1 MEKIWLKHY
10 PPGVPPDVDTGR
22 YRSLAELLDDCL
34 GRWHDRIAFR
44 CFGQGF
50 GYARI
55 DALSRAFAAYL
66 QSLGVKRG
74 DRVAVMLPNLPQ
86 LPVAVAAILRAG
98 GVVVNVNPQLA
109 PRELAHLLK
118 DSGAQAIVL
127 LENFAATLQ
136 AVVGTLPLRHVVLAA
151 TGDLLGA
158 VSGRLVNHLVRN
170 VRRQVPEYQ
179 LPDAVPFVDALA
191 AGRRL
196 PFVPPALG
204 PDDLAVLQ
212 YTGGTTGAAKAA
224 VLLHRNIVANL
235 LQCEAWYRP
244 ALQRLPAGEPPLTVA
259 ALPLHHIFGFTVI
272 LMLGL
277 HLGGCS
283 LLIPDPHDTTE
294 LLKQL
299 ARHRVH
305 SFPAVNPLF
314 AAVARHPDVHRVDW
328 SALQLAVGG
337 GMAVQRAT
345 ARLWLEKTG
354 CPICEG
360 YGLTETSPT
369 VTCNPVDGAGWN
381 GSIGFPLPGT
391 ELQLLDDQGAEVA
404 PGRPGE
410 IAVRGPQVMAGYWQR
425 PDETARAMTADG
437 WFRTGDIGTV
447 DAQGRFTIVDRKR
460 DMIMVGGFSV
470 APNEIEDVVGTMPG
484 VLECAVVGVPDPPA
498 GEAVK
503 LVVVRQDAGLTEAGV
518 RAWCDAHLPGCK
530 RPRRVEFRDALPR
543 SAGGK
548 VLRREL
554 RDAWP

>member
-44 CFGQGF
+44 CLGHSF

-66 QSLGVKRG
+66 QSLGVERG

-86 LPVAVAAILRAG
+86 LPVVVAAILRAG
-98 GVVVNVNPQLA
+98 AVVVNVNPLHG
-109 PRELAHLLK
+109 PPELAHLLK
-118 DSGAQAIVL
+118 DSGAQVVVL
-127 LENFAATLQ
+127 LENHAATLQ

-212 YTGGTTGAAKAA
+212 YTGGTTGPAKAA

-244 ALQRLPAGEPPLTVA
+244 ALQRLPAGEPLLTVA

-277 HLGGCS
+277 HLGGCT

-305 SFPAVNPLF
+305 SFPAVNTLF
-314 AAVARHPDVHRVDW
+314 AEVARHPEVDRVDW
-328 SALQLAVGG
+328 SALRLAVGG

-369 VTCNPVDGAGWN
+369 VTCNPVDGVAWD
-381 GSIGFPLPGT
+381 GSIGLPLPGT
-391 ELQLLDDQGAEVA
+391 ELKLIDDQGAEVA

-410 IAVRGPQVMAGYWQR
+410 IAVRGPQVMAGYWHR
-425 PDETARAMTADG
+425 PDETARVMTADG
-437 WFRTGDIGTV
+437 WFRTGDIATV
-447 DAQGRFTIVDRKR
+447 DAQGCFTIVDRKR
-460 DMIMVGGFSV
+460 DMILVGGFSV
-470 APNEIEDVVGTMPG
+470 APNEIEDVVGAMPQ

-498 GEAVK
+498 GEAIK
-503 LVVVRQDAGLTEAGV
+503 LVVVRQDAGLSEAQV
-518 RAWCDAHLPGCK
+518 RAWCDAHLPGYK

-543 SAGGK
+543 SVAGK

-554 RDAWP
+554 RDARF

>member
-1 MEKIWLKHY
+1 MDRIWLKHY
-10 PPGVPPDVDTGR
+10 PPGVPPEVDTAR

-34 GRWHDRIAFR
+34 GRYHDRMAFR
-44 CFGQGF
+44 CLGHGF

-55 DALSRAFAAYL
+55 DALSRALAAYL

-86 LPVAVAAILRAG
+86 LPVVVAAVLRAG
-98 GVVVNVNPQLA
+98 GVVVNVNPLVA
-109 PRELAHLLK
+109 PHELAHLLK
-118 DSGAQAIVL
+118 DSGAQVIVL

-136 AVVGTLPLRHVVLAA
+136 AVAGTLPLRHVVLAA
-151 TGDLLGA
+151 TGDLFGA
-158 VSGRLVNHLVRN
+158 VSGRLLNHLVRN

-191 AGRRL
+191 AGRKL
-196 PFVPPALG
+196 PFAPPVLG

-212 YTGGTTGAAKAA
+212 YTGGTTGPAKAA

-244 ALQRLPAGEPPLTVA
+244 ALQRLPAAEPLLTVA

-283 LLIPDPHDTTE
+283 LLIPDPHDTAE

-305 SFPAVNPLF
+305 SFPGVNPLF
-314 AAVARHPDVHRVDW
+314 AAVARHPDADRVDW

-345 ARLWLEKTG
+345 ARQWLEKTG

-369 VTCNPVDGAGWN
+369 VTCNPVDAPAWN
-381 GSIGFPLPGT
+381 GSIGLPLPST
-391 ELQLLDDQGAEVA
+391 ELKLLDDQGAEVA

-425 PDETARAMTADG
+425 PDETARVMTADG
-437 WFRTGDIGTV
+437 FFRTGDIATV
-447 DAQGRFTIVDRKR
+447 DAHGRFTIVDRKR
-460 DMIMVGGFSV
+460 DLILVGGLPV
-470 APNEIEDVVGTMPG
+470 APNEVEDLVGTMPG
-484 VLECAVVGVPDPPA
+484 VLECAVVGMPDASA
-498 GEAVK
+498 GEAVR
-503 LVVVRQDAGLTEAGV
+503 LVVVRDDAGLTEAQV
-518 RAWCDAHLPGCK
+518 RAWCDAHLPGYK
-530 RPRRVEFRDALPR
+530 RPRSVEFRDALPR
-543 SAGGK
+543 NAAGK

-554 RDAWP
+554 RDARP